1 MVKTRKLF
9 FVLANLVVLTLI
21 FYWLIKNISLEA
33 FLNQF
38 KQIPTNG
45 LLFLFALNTLV
56 LPFYGF
62 RLSILLASERL
73 KAVMVVIIGFGMN
86 GVMPFRLGEVAK
98 LGYAHKF
105 FGISTPRLLAATALE
120 KLMDLCALLVI
131 GVVAAQLVSAPLLKQ
146 GVVTTGLAIVSILTV
161 ILFGFIVLVQRDRVG
176 KKVYRWLAEAADTIK
191 LYAEMKKMVYLSII
205 TFAIW
210 FITVAATYIMFSSI
224 FSQFTIMDSFVLTLV
239 LALAIAIPGAP
250 GGIGVVEAAIVA
262 YLQQALNAEPNQ
274 ALASA
279 LFFRMVIVVPQILL
293 SAVIILYLTHFAN
306 LFEAKSIQMLKKN
319 KS

>member
-9 FVLANLVVLTLI
+9 IVLANLVVLTLI
-21 FYWLIKNISLEA
+21 FYWLRKNISLGA
-33 FLNQF
+33 FLYHF

-45 LLFLFALNTLV
+45 LLFLFALNTFV

-98 LGYAHKF
+98 LGYARKF

-131 GVVAAQLVSAPLLKQ
+131 GVVVAQLVSVPFLKQ

-176 KKVYRWLAEAADTIK
+176 KKAYRWLAEAADTIK
-191 LYAEMKKMVYLSII
+191 LYAEMKKMVHLSII

-293 SAVIILYLTHFAN
+293 SAVIILYLTHSAK